1 MCAHR
6 ARPHRR
12 VNAYN
17 PSAMPASSPASTDVV
32 LTLLGPD
39 RPGLVEAVA
48 DAIAAHDGNW
58 LESRMAHL
66 AGRFAGILRVQV
78 PPAGLQAMKEA
89 LAALEG
95 RGLRIVV
102 EPGGATAAAGGPA
115 GTRPMRLEL
124 VGLDRP
130 GLVREVSRLLAQQGI
145 NVEELS
151 TDRSSAPMSGEMMFR
166 AEARLEVPAAV
177 DVAAVR
183 ASLERLAGDLM
194 VEIKLAEPRA

>member
-1 MCAHR
+1 MTSAD
-6 ARPHRR
+6 
-12 VNAYN
+12 
-17 PSAMPASSPASTDVV
+17 PSPTDAV

-48 DAIAAHDGNW
+48 DAIAAQGGNW

-78 PPAGLQAMKEA
+78 PPGRLDA
-89 LAALEG
+89 LTAALGKLES

-102 EPGGATAAAGGPA
+102 EPGATAAADA
-115 GTRPMRLEL
+115 GARPMLLEL

-145 NVEELS
+145 NVEELT
-151 TDRSSAPMSGEMMFR
+151 TDRQSAPMSGEMMFR
-166 AEARLEVPAAV
+166 AQARLEVPPGV
-177 DVAAVR
+177 DVGAVR

-194 VEIKLAEPRA
+194 VEIKLAEPRG